1 MRQRERPE
9 QLYTSR
15 GRGREREREIPAMW
29 LNDFVFSAELEIP
42 RKTADLAGEQ
52 EKQGTSIMI
61 NYGR

>member
-1 MRQRERPE
+1 
-9 QLYTSR
+9 
-15 GRGREREREIPAMW
+15 MW